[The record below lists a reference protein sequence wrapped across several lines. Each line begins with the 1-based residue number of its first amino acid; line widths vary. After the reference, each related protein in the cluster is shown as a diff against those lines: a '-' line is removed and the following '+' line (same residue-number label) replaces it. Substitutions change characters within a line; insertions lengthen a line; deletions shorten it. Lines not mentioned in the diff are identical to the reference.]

1 MIQEYNESYRE
12 AWDRFVLQESCNGT
26 FLQTRNFLDYHPEG
40 RFIDYSLMFMKGNNI
55 IAVIPANIIIQ
66 NGEKKIF
73 SHLGSTFGGLIIGNN
88 YKKISDIEEIFDEL
102 LLYLEK
108 EKVVGISL
116 KMTSNLY
123 SNQNMDILDYFLQN
137 RGFNDTLELGYYIDL
152 EQRKTEE
159 IEETFNGSRRRGLRK
174 ALKNEM
180 LFRKLESDEDIENF
194 YRVLCNNMKK
204 FDAKPIHSLNE
215 LIDFKNNRLQDIV
228 TFYGVYNQYDLV
240 AGSMVFEFG
249 NRRVFHTQYLATDQ
263 SKLSLYPSEFLYYSL
278 IKYAKAQGYKYLS
291 FGTSTLDH
299 GMILNRSLAQFKEG
313 FGTETY
319 VNRTYHKKMEY
330 K

>member
-1 MIQEYNESYRE
+1 MIQKYNESYRE

-180 LFRKLESDEDIENF
+180 LFRKLESDEDVENF